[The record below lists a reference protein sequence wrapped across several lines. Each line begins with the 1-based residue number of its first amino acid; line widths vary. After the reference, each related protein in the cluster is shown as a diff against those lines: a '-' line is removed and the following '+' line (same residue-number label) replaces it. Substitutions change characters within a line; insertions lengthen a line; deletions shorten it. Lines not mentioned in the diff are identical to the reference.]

1 MTKIITALAAA
12 AVICSCT
19 NTAPKVLVLYYSQ
32 TGATAQV
39 AEEIAKQTGADIER
53 IDVVEIYNG
62 DFDATIQR
70 CLGERESG
78 FTPTLVPIKSDLTQ
92 YDIIFIGYPV
102 WFGTYAPP
110 VKALID
116 SINQASINQDAE
128 KNTIGQVGINT
139 EGKKIVPFCT
149 FGSGG
154 LESSSADLASA
165 LPTWAIAPGFG
176 IRNARLQHASEELN
190 RFLIENGYKE
200 GEIEPLAE
208 YSEQGIV
215 TPEEALKYWEAVDGY
230 PFPMGEPVTAA
241 CRPAE
246 KGGTDYIFVVT
257 STDRNGNQVEGKVYV
272 TALEGQKAEFT
283 RAVR

>member
-19 NTAPKVLVLYYSQ
+19 NKAPKVLVLYYSQ

-53 IDVVEIYNG
+53 IDVVEVYNG

-78 FTPTLVPIKSDLTQ
+78 FTPTLVPIKSDLAE
-92 YDIIFIGYPV
+92 YDTIFLGYPV

-116 SINQASINQDAE
+116 SINQ
-128 KNTIGQVGINT
+128 TGINT

-154 LESSSADLASA
+154 LESSSADLLAA

-200 GEIEPLAE
+200 GEIGPLAE
-208 YSEQGIV
+208 YSEQGAV
-215 TPEEALKYWEAVDGY
+215 TPEDALKYWEAVDGY

-257 STDRNGNQVEGKVYV
+257 STDRDGNQVEGKVYV
-272 TALEGQKAEFT
+272 TALDGQKAEFT